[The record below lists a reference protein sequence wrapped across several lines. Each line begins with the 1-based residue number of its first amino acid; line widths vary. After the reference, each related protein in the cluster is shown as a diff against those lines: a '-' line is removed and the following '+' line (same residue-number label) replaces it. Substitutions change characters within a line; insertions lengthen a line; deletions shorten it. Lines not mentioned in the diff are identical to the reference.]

1 MKEFYSLQE
10 FATILKIED
19 KLNEATDS
27 TGAGLHEVHLTD
39 LATARKIANDL
50 ALKYQSRTIDDLL
63 PKFDQNYQFVKTK
76 IQIGIYKRKD
86 MPVVGTSDV
95 KKLQHMLRD
104 DHLHLS
110 DMFGSNEHGKG
121 DDRLRVH
128 VTSEVCGKLKPL
140 QKQVYYEKGIVYIAK
155 NGVEG
160 ETKGLEK
167 VRLCISK
174 DNYIIDGHHR
184 WLTACLI
191 DPKMPV
197 HVFRIG
203 LNGKELLDLM
213 NAYTDHVGNERNV

>member
-1 MKEFYSLQE
+1 MKEHLTLHEFQTLLQVQN
-10 FATILKIED
+10 
-19 KLNEATDS
+19 KLNEATNS
-27 TGAGLHEVHLTD
+27 TGAGFHEVHLTD
-39 LATARKIANDL
+39 LSTARKIANDL
-50 ALKYQSRTIDDLL
+50 CMKYQSRAIDDVI

-76 IQIGIYKRKD
+76 IQIGIYKRKE

-95 KKLQHMLRD
+95 KRLQQLIRD

-110 DMFGSNEHGKG
+110 DMFGKEQGNANDK
-121 DDRLRVH
+121 LRVH
-128 VTSEVCGKLKPL
+128 VTSEICGKLKPL

-155 NGVEG
+155 NGVDG
-160 ETKGLEK
+160 ETKGLEN

-191 DPKMPV
+191 NPKMPI
-197 HVFRIG
+197 HIFRMG